1 MDMVEAHWEDLRG
14 KELRY
19 SDHTWE
25 LTGDVD
31 VRESGDLVGVE
42 AQQADDV
49 RHRTATLYFGLD
61 TPTDSLNPGDLGDH
75 FDKLER
81 TGDNQYLVIKKERRT
96 YRYVLQRLE
105 YE

>member
-1 MDMVEAHWEDLRG
+1 MVEPRWAELRG

-19 SDHTWE
+19 RDHTWE

-31 VRESGDLVGVE
+31 VRRNGELLAVRARQV
-42 AQQADDV
+42 DDV

-61 TPTDSLNPGDLGDH
+61 NPPAALNPGNLGEH
-75 FDKLER
+75 FDRLER
-81 TGDNQYLVIKKERRT
+81 TDDEIMLVVKKERRT
-96 YRYVLQRLE
+96 YRYELQRLQ